1 MDADTWNGLYRL
13 LSQLGYPRPQIGYVG
28 QGGKGQLQIAWPDR
42 EVGIAVTDIDD
53 PGPFKRDGW
62 EIIPVNLRQLAAIG
76 PVIGMLDTLS
86 FAHRLSASRIDAKS
100 TVSKT
105 EQNLLRELLRLGM
118 PDPDRNISI
127 IEDETGRTLTVPD
140 FAWIEGPHKLAVF
153 VDGYYFHGGQDR
165 KAILEIAA
173 EDPARAAALEKS
185 ERDKLTRDADAR
197 RHMTAQGW
205 QVVAVTDTEIDDHEE
220 RIRSAK
226 EIRDAWDRL
235 RGRAPQGRY
244 VPASPNGNQQTT
256 TSTQAM
262 DGGSPEPPVAQQPAP
277 PPIDTEPD
285 DIDRSA
291 SELGDIDVPEWAR

>member
-13 LSQLGYPRPQIGYVG
+13 LSQLGYPRPQIGYT
-28 QGGKGQLQIAWPDR
+28 GKNDKGKLQIAWPDR
-42 EVGIAVTDIDD
+42 EIGIAVTDIDD

-62 EIIPVNLRQLAAIG
+62 EIIPVTLRQLAAIG
-76 PVIGMLDTLS
+76 PVVGMLDTLS
-86 FAHRLSASRIDAKS
+86 FAHRLSASRLDAKA
-100 TVSKT
+100 TVSRT

-140 FAWIEGPHKLAVF
+140 FAWVEGPFKLAVF

-173 EDPARAAALEKS
+173 EDPARAAALEQS

-205 QVVAVTDTEIDDHEE
+205 QVIAVTDTEIDDPEE

-226 EIRDAWDRL
+226 EIRSAWDRL
-235 RGRAPQGRY
+235 RGRAPQGQY
-244 VPASPNGNQQTT
+244 VPAATGSQASEPT
-256 TSTQAM
+256 TSIADSVDQPEHMAAAARTAT
-262 DGGSPEPPVAQQPAP
+262 DVPEP
-277 PPIDTEPD
+277 E
-285 DIDRSA
+285 DRSEVET
-291 SELGDIDVPEWAR
+291 SDIDVPEWAR